1 MINGLQEK
9 LAKTLNTMKIHK
21 IMVEDSQTIINFID
35 QQYQKELYFRKIVDL
50 KKVKNGNSKLIVELD
65 KKNLALRK

>member
-1 MINGLQEK
+1 
-9 LAKTLNTMKIHK
+9 MKIHK

-35 QQYQKELYFRKIVDL
+35 QQYQKEQFFRKIVDL
-50 KKVKNGNSKLIVELD
+50 KKVKNGNSKLIIELD